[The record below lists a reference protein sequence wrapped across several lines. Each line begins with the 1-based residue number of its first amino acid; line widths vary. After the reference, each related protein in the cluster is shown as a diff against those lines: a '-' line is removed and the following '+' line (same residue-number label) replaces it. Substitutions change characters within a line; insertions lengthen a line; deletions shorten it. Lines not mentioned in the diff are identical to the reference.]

1 MKLNAGKAI
10 NALSPRYPALVTRF
24 FNFHFIRDFTSRIFE
39 MFCVSNH
46 PPFAPLP
53 QVPKGIES
61 RGFVEFFLVYP
72 VRSLN
77 LSVVLRGSWADAFVV
92 YASLRQKRSRKFGA
106 SMETGEN
113 PFPLAYDLSEN

>member
-1 MKLNAGKAI
+1 MPYLRGI
-10 NALSPRYPALVTRF
+10 LHWSLGF
-24 FNFHFIRDFTSRIFE
+24 SIFTSLETSHRESLKCFV
-39 MFCVSNH
+39 VSNH
-46 PPFAPLP
+46 PPFALLP

-72 VRSLN
+72 MRSLD

-92 YASLRQKRSRKFGA
+92 YTSLRQKCSRKFGA
-106 SMETGEN
+106 SLETDEN